1 MTNDSEKKTPIN
13 RIDALESQSCEY
25 FMNQSKASK
34 WNEATLAGD
43 LNGER
48 VAWNK
53 GGDGTP
59 AWSTSTTGK
68 GRTPSADDTM
78 LQNVQNT
85 ETQIKESIDNINI
98 EWQAKIDTLEREF
111 KDKLQEVNN
120 NNKQV
125 METIEEKLE
134 KRLEKLLDSKIDIMS
149 IVVSNT
155 VTRQLTRSIKK

>member
-1 MTNDSEKKTPIN
+1 MTNDSGKKSPIN
-13 RIDALESQSCEY
+13 RINALESSSSEY
-25 FMNQSKASK
+25 FIKRSKASEG
-34 WNEATLAGD
+34 NEATLAGD
-43 LNGER
+43 SKGEQ

-59 AWSTSTTGK
+59 AWSTSTKGK
-68 GRTPSADDTM
+68 GRKPSADDTM

-85 ETQIKESIDNINI
+85 EKKMKESIDNINI